1 MALVEDE
8 TSRVQEDVVSL
19 SNPLLALAPDDLLLR
34 MSKALRSLSS
44 PLHPPHPE
52 EIYLKSV
59 MIFSAALQ
67 IE

>member
-44 PLHPPHPE
+44 PLHPPRNIS
-52 EIYLKSV
+52 EICYD
-59 MIFSAALQ
+59 FFCCTAN
-67 IE
+67 

>member
-44 PLHPPHPE
+44 PLHPP
-52 EIYLKSV
+52 IQKKY
-59 MIFSAALQ
+59 I
-67 IE
+67 